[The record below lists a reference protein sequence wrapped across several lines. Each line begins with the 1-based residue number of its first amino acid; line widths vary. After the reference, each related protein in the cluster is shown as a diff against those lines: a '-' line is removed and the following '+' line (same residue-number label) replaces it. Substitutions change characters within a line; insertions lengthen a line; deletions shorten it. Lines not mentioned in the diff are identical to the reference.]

1 LTLKELH
8 ENNTIVKLSPPPSAA
23 LHVYVHLV
31 KRKSHN
37 MQIIANV
44 TNIPFEQMAA
54 NIRNFLRIKIY
65 IYRCHCD
72 EYIMFVRMGHD
83 RICREDVE

>member
-1 LTLKELH
+1 
-8 ENNTIVKLSPPPSAA
+8 
-23 LHVYVHLV
+23 
-31 KRKSHN
+31 

-44 TNIPFEQMAA
+44 TNMLFEQMAA

-65 IYRCHCD
+65 IHRCHCD

-83 RICREDVE
+83 RICREEVE